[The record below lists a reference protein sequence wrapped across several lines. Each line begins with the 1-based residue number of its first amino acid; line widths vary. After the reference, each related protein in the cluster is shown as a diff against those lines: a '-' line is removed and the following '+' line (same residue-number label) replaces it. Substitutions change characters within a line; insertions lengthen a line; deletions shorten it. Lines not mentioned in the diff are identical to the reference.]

1 MEKFKRWV
9 AKHFYVLLIVLP
21 VTLTIAME
29 CIPDE
34 WIWGSLVGLLLWTVM
49 LCVLLRCVT
58 LRDRYLRKALDAMKN
73 GCDPYP
79 LLQETQEQMAY
90 PGPKSGKQIMAINH
104 ALALREIGEYEKAQ
118 VLMESINIDKHAT
131 IPAVKLVYYNNRMDI
146 CALTGRYAEA
156 VIWYEKTAQIF
167 GDMRQGKQKEQL
179 RHAVEQN
186 LALFHYCKGEFDLAL
201 QVLGQAKPQNMNER
215 IENAMMF
222 ARTYLAMG
230 EPEKAKKPLR
240 FVAENGN
247 KLYFATEAKE
257 LLEKINT
264 EETKL

>member
-1 MEKFKRWV
+1 MEKFRRWA
-9 AKHFYVLLIVLP
+9 AKYFYALLILLP
-21 VTLTIAME
+21 VSLGVVMA

-34 WIWGSLVGLLLWTVM
+34 WIWGSLVGMLLWGVM
-49 LCVLLRCVT
+49 LCVLLRSAT
-58 LRDRYLRKALDAMKN
+58 LRDRFLRKAMDALRN
-73 GCDPYP
+73 CCDPFP
-79 LLQETQEQMAY
+79 ILLETQEQMNY
-90 PGPKSGKQIMAINH
+90 PGPKSGKQLNAINH
-104 ALALREIGEYEKAQ
+104 ALALREIGQYEKAQ
-118 VLMESINIDKHAT
+118 ALIESINIDKHAV

-167 GDMRQGKQKEQL
+167 RDLRPGKQKEQL
-179 RHAVEQN
+179 RHAVEEN
-186 LALFHYCKGEFDLAL
+186 LALFHYCRGEFELAL
-201 QVLGQAKPQNMNER
+201 QVLGQAKPQSMKGR

-222 ARTYLAMG
+222 ARTYLALG

-257 LLEKINT
+257 LLAKINM
-264 EETKL
+264 EENE

>member
-1 MEKFKRWV
+1 MEKLRRWA
-9 AKHFYVLLIVLP
+9 AKYFFALLILLP
-21 VTLTIAME
+21 VSLAIVMA
-29 CIPDE
+29 CVPDE
-34 WIWGSLVGLLLWTVM
+34 WIWGSLVGLLLWAGM

-79 LLQETQEQMAY
+79 LLRETQEQLTY
-90 PGPKSGKQIMAINH
+90 PGPKSGKQIMEINY

-118 VLMESINIDKHAT
+118 ALMESINIDKHAA
-131 IPAVKLVYYNNRMDI
+131 IPSVKMVYYNNRMDI
-146 CALTGRYAEA
+146 CALCGRYAEA

-167 GDMRQGKQKEQL
+167 RDLRPGKQKEQL

-186 LALFHYCKGEFDLAL
+186 LALFHYCKGEFDQTL
-201 QVLGQAKPQNMNER
+201 QVLGQARPQNMNER

-230 EPEKAKKPLR
+230 ETEKAKRPLQ

-257 LLEKINT
+257 LLTKLNT
-264 EETKL
+264 EEQ

>member
-1 MEKFKRWV
+1 MEKIKRWA
-9 AKHFYVLLIVLP
+9 AKHFYVLLILLP
-21 VTLTIAME
+21 VSLGIAMA

-34 WIWGSLVGLLLWTVM
+34 GIWGSLIGLLLWSVM
-49 LCVLLRCVT
+49 LFVLLRIII
-58 LRDRYLRKALDAMKN
+58 LRDRYLRKALEAMKN
-73 GCDPYP
+73 DCDPYP
-79 LLQETQEQMAY
+79 LLQETQEQLTY
-90 PGPKSGKQIMAINH
+90 PGPKSGRQIMEINY
-104 ALALREIGEYEKAQ
+104 ALALREVGEYDKAQ
-118 VLMESINIDKHAT
+118 ALMESISIDKHAT

-156 VIWYEKTAQIF
+156 VVWYEKTAQIF
-167 GDMRQGKQKEQL
+167 QDLRPGKQKEQL

-186 LALFHYCKGEFDLAL
+186 LALFHYCKGEFDLTL
-201 QVLGQAKPQNMNER
+201 QVLRQAKPQNMNER

-230 EPEKAKKPLR
+230 ETEKAKKPLR

-257 LLEKINT
+257 LLTRINM
-264 EETKL
+264 EEQ

>member
-1 MEKFKRWV
+1 MEKLRRWA
-9 AKHFYVLLIVLP
+9 AKHVYLLLILLP
-21 VTLTIAME
+21 ASLTIVLA

-34 WIWGSLVGLLLWTVM
+34 WIWGSLVGILLWSGM

-79 LLQETQEQMAY
+79 LLQETQEQLTY
-90 PGPKSGKQIMAINH
+90 PGPKSGKQIMAINY
-104 ALALREIGEYEKAQ
+104 ALALRERGEYDEAQ
-118 VLMESINIDKHAT
+118 NLMESINIDKHAVV
-131 IPAVKLVYYNNRMDI
+131 PAVKLVYYNNRMDI
-146 CALTGRYAEA
+146 CALTGRFAEA

-167 GDMRQGKQKEQL
+167 RDLRPGKQKEQL
-179 RHAVEQN
+179 RKAVEAN
-186 LALFHYCKGEFDLAL
+186 RATWHFCKGEYEQAL
-201 QVLGQAKPQNMNER
+201 RVLGQAKPENMNER

-240 FVAENGN
+240 FVVENGN

-257 LLEKINT
+257 FLEKINT